1 MEKESIEFLS
11 RENFEN
17 IENTEFAG
25 LSGFFGKK
33 SFLQSSFWGFI
44 QESYG
49 RKCHYV
55 SVKKNGL
62 IVCLA
67 VVVEVS
73 FLANKFKYWYL
84 PRGPVFKNDLEN
96 NLKEDALLSLK
107 NEAMKRGV
115 VFIRLEFSDHF
126 LAKSSFLKKTKD
138 VQPSKTIFID
148 LRKDLLE
155 ILADMKQKTR
165 YNIRLAEK
173 KEVVVA
179 EETDKD
185 KAFAN
190 FWDLIRQT
198 SVRDNFSIH
207 DKDYYYNLI
216 TSGGGNIR
224 VFEASYEKQ
233 VVASGIFC
241 FYKDCVSYLH
251 GASSD
256 SQRNVMGP
264 YLLHFYLIRLS
275 QENNFSFYDFYGVDD
290 LKWPGVSRFKKG
302 FGGENFEYPGT
313 FDLVVNNFSYLVYR
327 MFRFFRRLLF

>member
-11 RENFEN
+11 REDFEN
-17 IENTEFAG
+17 IDNAEFAG
-25 LSGFFGKK
+25 FSGFFGKK

-49 RKCHYV
+49 RKCFYL
-55 SVKKNGL
+55 SIKSGGS

-67 VVVEVS
+67 MVIEIS

-84 PRGPVFKNDLEN
+84 PRGPIFKPEIDNS
-96 NLKEDALLSLK
+96 LKEKILLSLRA
-107 NEAMKRGV
+107 EAVKRGV
-115 VFIRLEFSDHF
+115 VFLRMEFSDHG
-126 LAKSSFLKKTKD
+126 LSKNSFLKKTKE
-138 VQPSKTIFID
+138 VQPSKTNFID
-148 LRKDLLE
+148 LRKDLTE
-155 ILADMKQKTR
+155 ILANMKQKTR

-173 KEVVVA
+173 KEVLIS
-179 EETDKD
+179 EEKD
-185 KAFAN
+185 KEKASSN

-198 SVRDNFSIH
+198 SVRDDFSIH

-216 TSGGGNIR
+216 KAGDENIR
-224 VFEASYEKQ
+224 VFEASYEGQ

-241 FYKDCVSYLH
+241 FYKNCVSYLH

-264 YLLHFYLIRLS
+264 YLLHFYLIKLAK
-275 QENNFSFYDFYGVDD
+275 ENNFSFYDFYGVDD

-302 FGGENFEYPGT
+302 FGGDNFEYPGT
-313 FDLVVNNFSYLVYR
+313 FDLVAKDFSYLIYKA
-327 MFRFFRRLLF
+327 FRFFRRLLF